1 MPELLV
7 VKLLKL
13 NIEKSWFD
21 YQDTRCCTLA
31 IQYVLPKCLHGPNLQ
46 IRFMKNSVY
55 VSPRVS
61 VYMATPWPKTVGFCD
76 LVGAAIVPVSK
87 NLAVTFSNM
96 ISKQVVLLLNST
108 LTLPIPN
115 GTNMA
120 SCMDQQSLVMVEY
133 TLAFLSDWTTRRFGL
148 GLGKKSS
155 LHYH

>member
-1 MPELLV
+1 MSCHIAKTESWKIMIWLSGHKMLYFGNTICAAQMSARPKSSNPFYE
-7 VKLLKL
+7 KLS
-13 NIEKSWFD
+13 I
-21 YQDTRCCTLA
+21 Y
-31 IQYVLPKCLHGPNLQ
+31 I
-46 IRFMKNSVY
+46 
-55 VSPRVS
+55 SPRVS

-76 LVGAAIVPVSK
+76 LVRVAIVPVSK

-96 ISKQVVLLLNST
+96 ISKQVVLLLNLT